1 MAVASVSSGTSS
13 VELLA
18 SATGENRR
26 GVIVENSDANTLY
39 VLMGVGTASSTNYSF
54 SLAQNANAMLPDYE
68 GDLQGVWASDGSGAA
83 MVTTY

>member
-54 SLAQNANAMLPDYE
+54 SLPQNANAMLPDYE
-68 GDLQGVWASDGSGAA
+68 GDLQGVWAADGTGAA